1 MIYLY
6 VSQIHLFVGGG
17 LILPNSESWLVVVS
31 SGVLPEIIS
40 KVLEAKRLRASGIAA
55 TSAEACRAAGISRS
69 AYYKYKDS
77 VFNYEEQFTNKIVSV
92 YCLLR
97 DEKGVLSS
105 IISRLYE
112 LNTNIL
118 TINQNIPI
126 DSVATVTISVRFEY
140 EAMNA
145 AILRSELAK
154 IEGVVDV
161 KIISGE

>member
-1 MIYLY
+1 M
-6 VSQIHLFVGGG
+6 
-17 LILPNSESWLVVVS
+17 
-31 SGVLPEIIS
+31 
-40 KVLEAKRLRASGIAA
+40 
-55 TSAEACRAAGISRS
+55 
-69 AYYKYKDS
+69 
-77 VFNYEEQFTNKIVSV
+77 
-92 YCLLR
+92 
-97 DEKGVLSS
+97 LSS